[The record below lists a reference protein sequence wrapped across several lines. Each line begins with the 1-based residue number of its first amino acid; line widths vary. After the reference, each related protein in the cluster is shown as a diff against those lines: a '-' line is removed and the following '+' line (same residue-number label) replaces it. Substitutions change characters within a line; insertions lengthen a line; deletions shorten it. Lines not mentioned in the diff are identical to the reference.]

1 MIRVESLG
9 VTAGQFTLQNFSL
22 EVGPGEYAAIMG
34 RTGCG
39 KTTLLEAITGLRRIT
54 RGKIVVG
61 SIDVTWAAPES
72 RNIGYVPQDLALFPT
87 MTVREHLEFA
97 IRLRRQSRDQIAS
110 RVRELGEQ
118 LSIPH
123 LLDRYPAGL
132 SGGEAQRV
140 ALGRALSFRPP
151 VLLLDEPLSALDDQT
166 RSELMEL
173 LGKIKLT
180 RTVTILH
187 VTHNLDE
194 AQSLADR
201 IVQLSSSNGSPVK
214 GR

>member
-132 SGGEAQRV
+132 SGGEAQRG
-140 ALGRALSFRPP
+140 L
-151 VLLLDEPLSALDDQT
+151 
-166 RSELMEL
+166 
-173 LGKIKLT
+173 
-180 RTVTILH
+180 
-187 VTHNLDE
+187 
-194 AQSLADR
+194 
-201 IVQLSSSNGSPVK
+201 
-214 GR
+214 

>member
-9 VTAGQFTLQNFSL
+9 VKAGQFALHNFSL
-22 EVGPGEYAAIMG
+22 DVALGEYAAIMG

-39 KTTLLEAITGLRRIT
+39 KTTLLEAICGLRRIVC
-54 RGKIVVG
+54 GKIIVG
-61 SIDVTWAAPES
+61 SIDVTRAAPES

-87 MTVREHLEFA
+87 LTVREHLDFA
-97 IRLRRQSRDQIAS
+97 LRLRRHSKDKIAG
-110 RVRELGEQ
+110 RVQELADQ

-151 VLLLDEPLSALDDQT
+151 VLLLDEPLSALDDLT
-166 RSELMEL
+166 RGGLIDL
-173 LGKIKLT
+173 LRRIKLT

-187 VTHNLDE
+187 VTHNLEE

-201 IVQLSSSNGSPVK
+201 IVQLSSS
-214 GR
+214 